1 MMPPQLARGLWKK
14 RQFHRTEQRPLAE
27 QLPHININDLN
38 VPKNLYSVVTVPW
51 ISFRYPFIS
60 AARLSPYVVEF
71 AHSGRI
77 QKFRLKWIK
86 TGFGLPRFAFI
97 CDCQRPTI
105 KLYFRHGNLAC
116 RRCWNLTY
124 ASRTLDKRTRPVL
137 QAIRLRNLLKFKRYM
152 SKRNRQRLKARIAT
166 APIKELKSKRL
177 SHHAI
182 PLPQSN
188 YGTRGAMHWR

>member
-1 MMPPQLARGLWKK
+1 MSMPWQLRNAK
-14 RQFHRTEQRPLAE
+14 RPKRTTPRPLVE
-27 QLPHININDLN
+27 CLPSINVNDLN
-38 VPKNLYSVVTVPW
+38 VPKDLYKVVTVPW
-51 ISFRYPFIS
+51 ISLRYPFIS
-60 AARLSPYVVEF
+60 AARLSAYVVEF
-71 AHSGRI
+71 AHNGRI

-86 TGFGLPRFAFI
+86 TNYGLPRFAFI

-116 RRCWNLTY
+116 RRCWNVTY